1 MTDDGCRGGSTVA
14 PYKHFKNNKKKQEKK
29 KKKKKKKKE
38 KKEKK
43 EKEKKCCSGRIKTG
57 KVTVIESA
65 SCR

>member
-29 KKKKKKKKE
+29 KKKKKKK
-38 KKEKK
+38 EKK